1 MANTGPVR
9 LSDII
14 DVVVFQDLPPV
25 DSPERTAFY
34 ESGVIARNPLLDQLA
49 ASPGITAEL
58 PFWRDIDPEDAPNLS
73 DDTSDDGATHKIVQ
87 GAQMGRKAHLNKGF
101 DEMDLAAELAMGG
114 DAMTRIRARLDTY
127 WTRQWQ
133 RRLIRTVSGLVAHNI
148 AEDDGDMVFDATAA
162 TSASNRVF
170 TRANF
175 TSSAFTMGDSFDQLS
190 AIAVHSAVYKQMV
203 DNDDIEFIPDSQGQM
218 TIPTYLGHRVIVDDG
233 LPVDTTS
240 AYAPKFTSVIF
251 GENAVGW
258 GDGAPRVPVEV
269 DRAPEKGNGG
279 GKETLWSRKTWLL
292 HPFGYKVEAINDSP
306 QVPANGVTFSLD
318 ELENPGIYTRVI
330 DRKLVP
336 MAFLITL

>member
-1 MANTGPVR
+1 MSNAGPVR

-25 DSPERTAFY
+25 NSPEKTAFY
-34 ESGVIARNPLLDQLA
+34 ESGVITRNPLLDQLA
-49 ASPGITAEL
+49 ASPGVVSEL
-58 PFWRDIDPEDAPNLS
+58 PFWRDIDPDDAPNLS
-73 DDTSDDGATHKIVQ
+73 DDTNTDGATQKIVQ
-87 GAQMGRKAHLNKGF
+87 GSQVGRKAFLNKGL

-114 DAMTRIRARLDTY
+114 DAMTRIRARIDTY

-133 RRLIRTVSGLVAHNI
+133 RRLIRTVSGLVAHNL
-148 AEDDGDMVFDATAA
+148 ASDDGDMVFDATGATNAA
-162 TSASNRVF
+162 NRVF

-175 TSSAFTMGDSFDQLS
+175 TSAAFTMGDSFDELS
-190 AIAVHSAVYKQMV
+190 AVAVHSAVYKQMV
-203 DNDDIEFIPDSQGQM
+203 DNDDIEFIPDSVGQM
-218 TIPTYLGHRVIVDDG
+218 TIPTYLGHRVIVDDS

-251 GENAVGW
+251 GAGAVGW
-258 GDGAPRVPVEV
+258 GEGTPRVPVEV

-279 GKETLWSRKTWLL
+279 GKETLWTRKTWLL
-292 HPFGYKVEAINDSP
+292 HPFGYKVEAITESP
-306 QVPANGVTFSLD
+306 AVPSNGTTFSLA
-318 ELENPGIYTRVI
+318 ELENPGIYDRVI